1 MEKPSVSLEEDVPL
15 EEQNIEEP
23 LPELNTEDLDLLL
36 YENPN
41 FLS

>member
-1 MEKPSVSLEEDVPL
+1 MIKEEVPTEEEVPL